1 MIFAFFCFLTLFA
14 SQPIKPDHENIN
26 YSFNLFQRTELDLW
40 LAESQEPTP
49 LVIYFHGGG
58 FKGGDKKTINPN
70 LLEQLLENKISV
82 AAVNYRLTWQ
92 APFPAQM
99 QDAGAA
105 IQFLRSLSGVF
116 NLNPEQFGAI
126 GGSAGGAISL
136 WLGFNDDSNT
146 RDNPRNIFPHR
157 VSAKVQAVVA
167 IGAQTTLD
175 PRVISKMFDTNIIDQ
190 PLYEL
195 FGMNHH
201 GMNSFEHI
209 ENPKF
214 HPWFEWASPINH
226 LNVGDAPVL
235 LYYGQRNDPLP
246 QNSPGHV
253 YIHHPKFGFMLKE
266 KMDELNIECILKL
279 QENMEN
285 ENINDH
291 FVAFFNKH
299 LN

>member
-1 MIFAFFCFLTLFA
+1 MIFSFFCFLALFS
-14 SQPIKPDHENIN
+14 SQALKPDHENIN

-126 GGSAGGAISL
+126 
-136 WLGFNDDSNT
+136 
-146 RDNPRNIFPHR
+146 
-157 VSAKVQAVVA
+157 
-167 IGAQTTLD
+167 
-175 PRVISKMFDTNIIDQ
+175 
-190 PLYEL
+190 
-195 FGMNHH
+195 
-201 GMNSFEHI
+201 
-209 ENPKF
+209 
-214 HPWFEWASPINH
+214 
-226 LNVGDAPVL
+226 
-235 LYYGQRNDPLP
+235 
-246 QNSPGHV
+246 
-253 YIHHPKFGFMLKE
+253 
-266 KMDELNIECILKL
+266 
-279 QENMEN
+279 
-285 ENINDH
+285 
-291 FVAFFNKH
+291 
-299 LN
+299 

>member
-1 MIFAFFCFLTLFA
+1 MIFSFFCFLALFS
-14 SQPIKPDHENIN
+14 SQSLKPDHENIN

-175 PRVISKMFDTNIIDQ
+175 PRVISKMFDTNVPVEHENDRT
-190 PLYEL
+190 PP
-195 FGMNHH
+195 GMTVC
-201 GMNSFEHI
+201 
-209 ENPKF
+209 PAC
-214 HPWFEWASPINH
+214 W
-226 LNVGDAPVL
+226 
-235 LYYGQRNDPLP
+235 
-246 QNSPGHV
+246 
-253 YIHHPKFGFMLKE
+253 KE
-266 KMDELNIECILKL
+266 TSKAKVQMY
-279 QENMEN
+279 
-285 ENINDH
+285 
-291 FVAFFNKH
+291 
-299 LN
+299 